1 MALAGGQHLWARLP
15 GGGAARDTGA
25 RKRAP
30 SPGAGAREQKRA
42 RCAGEAAP
50 LAAAPAGWT
59 VRFEGAGGA
68 GLLRLAREARAGD
81 DVAAWRRR
89 ALVGELAGGRAGAL
103 VEMCRAAAGAAE
115 AEAEAEA
122 EAALALCIEVLAR
135 IGADEAGG
143 GGVAGAA
150 GGAEPHADPLEVWAE
165 CLLALGA
172 RRAAAG
178 AEVLAGEAA
187 RMALHAG
194 DAAGR
199 AGDLGGGAL
208 GGDGG
213 ALLRAAAAVARVPC
227 GAGEGR
233 TWWVAVEEAAREA
246 GYASPGAVRR
256 VLGALLRE
264 AAAGDSDGWA
274 AAGARA
280 VGRVRGSS
288 LGDGLRAAHVVAPGA
303 MALWWFR
310 QLRAGGAASAAGA
323 GALLAAL
330 QLLPPGDARAVVG
343 ALRARSLAAPAATR
357 AAAALR
363 ALLSAAPPPPGA
375 SAGEAGPRDAPD
387 DDMVAAMVLCYPFSM
402 LPAAPSGGGG
412 GGRGAVPR
420 AESLPAVRAAL
431 AGGGG
436 TGGPGAG
443 FRVLRALQ
451 QGGLWGAG
459 ARAAAVRAVRCGAL
473 RLRASNLHALA
484 AADPPA
490 VEVAL
495 DAGEGGPALV
505 ALTQDLDG
513 EPRHERV
520 HALSRPHPAPP
531 AMPPGN
537 AVVCRVVR
545 GLQPHACGARGCRRA
560 AARGAA
566 QVAAGALAAEL
577 RASAWVHAVAHG
589 GEPGDARG
597 AARAA
602 AAAFVT
608 ARALDARSVRAH
620 APALVDLL
628 GDPDAGARRR
638 AVEAAHALA
647 GDTVCCSPSVQSV
660 ESRGQQ

>member
-1 MALAGGQHLWARLP
+1 VLCGARAPPAEALRDLQQACTNLQLGREALARRAPFTRPALARLASSVALAGGQHLWARLP
-15 GGGAARDTGA
+15 GGGAARDAGA

-30 SPGAGAREQKRA
+30 SPGAGAREQKRV
-42 RCAGEAAP
+42 RCADGAETRPVSTGGWDETCPVSTGGRDETCPVSTGGRGLGGA
-50 LAAAPAGWT
+50 LAAAPGGWA

-68 GLLRLAREARAGD
+68 GLLRLARETHRNYGTCLNRSHEARTGD
-81 DVAAWRRR
+81 DVAARRRR

-122 EAALALCIEVLAR
+122 ALALCIEVLAR

-143 GGVAGAA
+143 GGVAGAV

-165 CLLALGA
+165 CLLVLGA

-187 RMALHAG
+187 RMARHAG

-213 ALLRAAAAVARVPC
+213 ALLRAAAALARVPC

-233 TWWVAVEEAAREA
+233 AWWVAVEEAARGA
-246 GYASPGAVRR
+246 GRASPGAVCR

-264 AAAGDSDGWA
+264 AAEGDSDGWA

-280 VGRVRGSS
+280 VSRARGSS
-288 LGDGLRAAHVVAPGA
+288 LGDGLRAAHGAAPGA

-310 QLRAGGAASAAGA
+310 RLRAGGAASAAGA

-343 ALRARSLAAPAATR
+343 ALRARSLAVPPPPSLLLPLPVSLLYTHSLPRARVQAPAATR

-363 ALLSAAPPPPGA
+363 TLLSAAPPPPGA
-375 SAGEAGPRDAPD
+375 SASEAGPRDASEAGPD
-387 DDMVAAMVLCYPFSM
+387 DDMVAAMVLCYPFSL

-412 GGRGAVPR
+412 GGGGGAVPR
-420 AESLPAVRAAL
+420 AEPLPAVRAAL
-431 AGGGG
+431 AGGVG

-443 FRVLRALQ
+443 FRALRALQ
-451 QGGLWGAG
+451 QGELWGAG

-484 AADPPA
+484 AADPRA
-490 VEVAL
+490 VEEAL
-495 DAGEGGPALV
+495 GAGEGGPALV
-505 ALTQDLDG
+505 ALTQASPP
-513 EPRHERV
+513 PRTKWTRRV
-520 HALSRPHPAPP
+520 PHPVLIGHAALPP
-531 AMPPGN
+531 
-537 AVVCRVVR
+537 
-545 GLQPHACGARGCRRA
+545 
-560 AARGAA
+560 
-566 QVAAGALAAEL
+566 
-577 RASAWVHAVAHG
+577 
-589 GEPGDARG
+589 
-597 AARAA
+597 
-602 AAAFVT
+602 
-608 ARALDARSVRAH
+608 
-620 APALVDLL
+620 
-628 GDPDAGARRR
+628 
-638 AVEAAHALA
+638 
-647 GDTVCCSPSVQSV
+647 
-660 ESRGQQ
+660 